1 MSDTRAALSCVAAA
15 LVAGGAGLLLG
26 LLFAP
31 ASGRE
36 TRRVW
41 LRRAEEE
48 AQVVERKVRRA
59 IGDAGEQAKR
69 YAEDTLDRGK
79 KALSAV
85 KTSEPKHP

>member
-1 MSDTRAALSCVAAA
+1 MSSTRATLSCVAAA
-15 LVAGGAGLLLG
+15 LVAGGGGFLLG

-36 TRRVW
+36 TRRMW

-48 AQVVERKVRRA
+48 AKVVERKVRRA
-59 IGDAGEQAKR
+59 VDDAGEQAKR
-69 YAEDTLDRGK
+69 YAESTVDMGK

-85 KTSEPKHP
+85 ASPEAKRT